1 MVLAVRGDWEKAR
14 GGRGEEDLD
23 GERAQRPDRRNWVP
37 PGLRFGIESVREK
50 RPGLGRVRML
60 RMRQENGKGG
70 PGGHR
75 GPTLA
80 LQYGSHSRTILLV
93 CAILRQKTG

>member
-1 MVLAVRGDWEKAR
+1 
-14 GGRGEEDLD
+14 
-23 GERAQRPDRRNWVP
+23 
-37 PGLRFGIESVREK
+37 
-50 RPGLGRVRML
+50 
-60 RMRQENGKGG
+60 MRQENGKGG

-93 CAILRQKTG
+93 CAILRQKTGWSSAGLQGTLGLLQFVT